1 MANETCSPCDDEI
14 DVCIS
19 TGPPGPRGSVGKITQ
34 FVFYPLVG
42 ETEITG
48 TDKSG
53 TLMEVDPDGCL
64 VSINGV
70 MLEPTVDY
78 TIAAD
83 GLTVT
88 LTEGIANASDVL
100 TVQTWKSNEEASNDL
115 LDLKLIVEENTA
127 AIARNTEAIAALQD
141 QIRSFNEQ

>member
-1 MANETCSPCDDEI
+1 MGNYYEVCDNEIEL
-14 DVCIS
+14 CIS
-19 TGPPGPRGSVGKITQ
+19 TGPAGPKGGVGKITQ
-34 FVFYPLVG
+34 FIFYPVAG
-42 ETEITG
+42 TTEITG

-53 TLMEVDPDGCL
+53 TLLEVDPDGCL
-64 VSINGV
+64 VALNGV
-70 MLEPTVDY
+70 MLEPAADY
-78 TIAAD
+78 SIAAD

-88 LTEGIANASDVL
+88 LSEAIVNASDVL

-141 QIRSFNEQ
+141 QIRSSNE